1 MFLKVLFMFA
11 NGKKTKSIILTNNR
25 INPFHA
31 TGLFIYSL
39 KISENKTFSG
49 VFWGV

>member
-1 MFLKVLFMFA
+1 MIPRYFQIQ
-11 NGKKTKSIILTNNR
+11 TD

-39 KISENKTFSG
+39 KTILMKETSELEWARLLATMNRG
-49 VFWGV
+49 Q